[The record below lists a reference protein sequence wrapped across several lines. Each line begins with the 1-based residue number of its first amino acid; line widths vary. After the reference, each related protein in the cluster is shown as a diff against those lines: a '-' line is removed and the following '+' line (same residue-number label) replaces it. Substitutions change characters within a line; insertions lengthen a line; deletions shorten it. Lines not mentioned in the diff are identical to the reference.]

1 VATWFGRGRVQ
12 ERAEDSDD
20 TSVADDAPNAEQ
32 LGTTGT
38 ESEDAAPAGASPAY
52 ATNQDVRSLAA
63 AADAVRAERESDAAI
78 NALRA
83 ATTAAG
89 VQPTLAQITE
99 VRRLHEAA
107 IEAASH
113 QRRLGSK
120 AGARR
125 RLESAIAAR
134 TAALN
139 EIGFSSFE
147 DFTSVYG
154 PTLSLD
160 HSEPEADETIAR
172 ICELLIELGVNPT
185 ADPLRAASEFLT
197 AHEAELPL
205 PEAASPSVVPP
216 ASIADE
222 LPAEITNDMPWFA
235 AMQLPTRVEPQ
246 PTMPAPE
253 LAPEPDPEPEP
264 EIATPAAAAEP
275 PAPATAET
283 PVEPVTAETPAE
295 PARPDGD
302 VVDRWISA
310 EARAERMH
318 AEVERAQAELAAML
332 ARSADL
338 EETAVARVDELEA
351 ANDQL
356 DRAHTRVEELE
367 AAISRLEQT
376 NTALERTRTD
386 LEQSNTELTR
396 SKVEA
401 EQSRAASERSRE
413 EIERSRSDLQE
424 SMDRLERSRDEL
436 EEAKARS
443 DAEREELERALAAS
457 RARVAELETSI
468 EARERALADA
478 DRGRTSARESV
489 DELEAA
495 LTTSRA
501 ELEQNRTRVGELE
514 AELEAIGVAHT
525 AELERANAR
534 VAELEAELNG
544 HTADLASTRNELDSE
559 RARAEELATDLE
571 TTRRS
576 LEALDAHAEQVEAQL
591 AAARRAV
598 DSLDVRRELD
608 TLRNEL
614 EEARH
619 ELGHLELQRAE
630 ADRALAHDRMEL
642 QQLQRSLMTMR
653 EQAVTA
659 THELTEA
666 RETVEDMLTQVEA
679 AERARDSITVD
690 AAEVLAR
697 AEAEASG
704 LLERANRDAEAI
716 RQQAIVDSGAE
727 SAHAPA
733 TESGGFAAE
742 TLRSLADQVGRLER
756 KVAKQRKRLDRLT
769 GRGDGHGKAA
779 KSGSARR
786 SPRADSNA
794 LDLISAA
801 EREAAEIRRAAR
813 HEREVFRAELV
824 GLLSRFA
831 PVDDD
836 LDGFQD

>member
-1 VATWFGRGRVQ
+1 VATLFGRSRVQ

-63 AADAVRAERESDAAI
+63 AADAMRAERESDAAI

-99 VRRLHEAA
+99 VRRLHEAT
-107 IEAASH
+107 IEAAGH

-253 LAPEPDPEPEP
+253 PEPEP
-264 EIATPAAAAEP
+264 EIATPAAAAES

-332 ARSADL
+332 ARSTDL

-376 NTALERTRTD
+376 NAALERTRTD

-514 AELEAIGVAHT
+514 AELEAIGLAHT

-534 VAELEAELNG
+534 VAELEAELSG

-608 TLRNEL
+608 TLRKEL

-679 AERARDSITVD
+679 AERARDSIAVD

-733 TESGGFAAE
+733 TDSGGFAAE

-786 SPRADSNA
+786 SPRAESNA

-836 LDGFQD
+836 LDEFED